1 MLLLSG
7 LVNYLANY
15 LNALIVFSLKLIEK
29 YYTHSIFTIILQQ
42 ILSEELLLAVTNGE
56 KSNFSGE
63 YKL

>member
-15 LNALIVFSLKLIEK
+15 FNALIVFSLKFEK
-29 YYTHSIFTIILQQ
+29 YYTNNIFIIISQQ
-42 ILSEELLLAVTNGE
+42 ILSGRLLLAVTNGE

>member
-29 YYTHSIFTIILQQ
+29 YYTHSIFTIISQQ
-42 ILSEELLLAVTNGE
+42 ILSDGLLLAVTNGE

>member
-15 LNALIVFSLKLIEK
+15 FNALIVFSLKFEK
-29 YYTHSIFTIILQQ
+29 YYTNNIFIIISQQ

>member
-15 LNALIVFSLKLIEK
+15 FNAFIVFSLKLIEK
-29 YYTHSIFTIILQQ
+29 YYINNIFIIISQQ
-42 ILSEELLLAVTNGE
+42 ILSGRLLLAVTNGE